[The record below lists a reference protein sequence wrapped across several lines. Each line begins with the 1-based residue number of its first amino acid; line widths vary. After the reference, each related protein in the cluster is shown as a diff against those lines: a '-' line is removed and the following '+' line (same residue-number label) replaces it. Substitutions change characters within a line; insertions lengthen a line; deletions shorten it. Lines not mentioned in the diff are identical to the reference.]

1 MFSENYY
8 HGIGRKYMV
17 AFGNLF
23 SDIMVQRKNKAG
35 VTVQTIQVPIQ
46 YGPKQKY
53 MARIKG
59 DVDFDE
65 KVATSLPRMSFE
77 FTGATYDSSRK
88 LSSTIKN
95 TYQSATD
102 PDVRLT
108 QFAPVPYNFDYTLT
122 IYVKNED
129 DGMQI
134 IEQILPY
141 FRPEWTVNVRSMP
154 DLNIVDDV
162 PIVLTSF
169 NKNDSYEGDF
179 ENRRALIY
187 DLNFT
192 IRGKLYGPTS
202 TAGVIKRA
210 ITNIYDG
217 VESNSTKIEVM
228 TVTPSQYANGAPLYS
243 PSANA
248 SLTVPIADI
257 SSNSDFGFSIDIDI
271 DL

>member
-95 TYQSATD
+95 TYQ
-102 PDVRLT
+102 
-108 QFAPVPYNFDYTLT
+108 
-122 IYVKNED
+122 
-129 DGMQI
+129 
-134 IEQILPY
+134 
-141 FRPEWTVNVRSMP
+141 
-154 DLNIVDDV
+154 
-162 PIVLTSF
+162 
-169 NKNDSYEGDF
+169 
-179 ENRRALIY
+179 
-187 DLNFT
+187 
-192 IRGKLYGPTS
+192 
-202 TAGVIKRA
+202 
-210 ITNIYDG
+210 
-217 VESNSTKIEVM
+217 
-228 TVTPSQYANGAPLYS
+228 
-243 PSANA
+243 
-248 SLTVPIADI
+248 
-257 SSNSDFGFSIDIDI
+257 
-271 DL
+271 